1 MTKNRHV
8 FLFNNW
14 KFSSLNNETEL
25 DDPLELSLQE
35 RMSLSVKGY
44 TNALIFIGLVTI
56 GILVCVAYAIIIFQ
70 TWADLF
76 PDDVMNA
83 IYTIFA
89 LICLFSGGTFVWLVS
104 SGVKI
109 YRENESINRE
119 YTQQNY
125 LLTLSVS
132 GRESEDAGLDF
143 YNIARDIFPELKKL
157 DVESVKKSGEEIEV
171 EDMTVGV
178 KDYIY
183 RNKGDYTFDI
193 VTDTDGGKFIIKYF
207 KKKASYDDLEQCWNA
222 VKYQNWS
229 STLRLVC
236 IAEDFDSDILKKYE
250 KLVGTELLPLDLI
263 LVNEKGFQTL
273 KISDKN

>member
-14 KFSSLNNETEL
+14 KFFPLNNETEL

-44 TNALIFIGLVTI
+44 TNALIGI
-56 GILVCVAYAIIIFQ
+56 GIITAAVFICVGYAMAIFGTWTDLLPEDVVGTLNGLFILIMII
-70 TWADLF
+70 
-76 PDDVMNA
+76 
-83 IYTIFA
+83 
-89 LICLFSGGTFVWLVS
+89 SGGTFVWLLR
-104 SGVKI
+104 SGRKI
-109 YRENESINRE
+109 YSENESINRE
-119 YTQQNY
+119 YTHQNY

-132 GRESEDAGLDF
+132 GRESEDVSLDF

-157 DVESVKKSGEEIEV
+157 DVESAKKSGEEIEV
-171 EDMTVGV
+171 EDMTVEV
-178 KDYIY
+178 KDYWG
-183 RNKGDYTFDI
+183 RNKRDYTFDI
-193 VTDTDGGKFIIKYF
+193 VTDTSGGKFIIKYF

-250 KLVGTELLPLDLI
+250 KLVGTDTLPLDLI